1 MFPPPPLESLPPL
14 PLYSLVVADGEDTT
28 GSFHNDDHAA
38 NEAKGFVLLVACGGG
53 GGGTRHVRIKP
64 TSKLFKKRSMIGFFL
79 ARDDSWMMMM
89 WLCWCY
95 STSCCCCWPRQVWKV
110 LRTSLPLQAKTI
122 CSSLSPISPHLD
134 PNVYLTEQLH
144 HTACL
149 IYFLLHAL
157 VLCTCWVYSTQVMPS
172 FDLLENVRHKAIL

>member
-1 MFPPPPLESLPPL
+1 
-14 PLYSLVVADGEDTT
+14 
-28 GSFHNDDHAA
+28 
-38 NEAKGFVLLVACGGG
+38 
-53 GGGTRHVRIKP
+53 
-64 TSKLFKKRSMIGFFL
+64 MIGFFL

-172 FDLLENVRHKAIL
+172 FGSSGKRSAQGNSIRRPNKWPYRIQRVKQRVNCSRYMLCFLYAFKRSNMTFQNACSRQP